1 MYLLYNNL
9 VKTGIMKKYLLF
21 IALIF
26 VFQSSFSRT
35 CEEREDKLLSA
46 VGGFSAG
53 LLYNTYGL
61 VGSVADAFGKDAYTA
76 ETVTDLM
83 NAQKNMADNIIKML
97 DGLIKDNALKDEN
110 DKNYVIATKEII
122 AGLKKQAELLA
133 DYAKTNSSQQQR
145 AYEQQRQKNWKD
157 ISKLMGIEE

>member
-1 MYLLYNNL
+1 
-9 VKTGIMKKYLLF
+9 MKKIFFALLVLT
-21 IALIF
+21 IS
-26 VFQSSFSRT
+26 VNSFSQT

-61 VGSVADAFGKDAYTA
+61 IGSVADAFGKDAYSA

-122 AGLKKQAELLA
+122 AGLKKQAEILA

>member
-1 MYLLYNNL
+1 
-9 VKTGIMKKYLLF
+9 MKKYLL
-21 IALIF
+21 ILATLF
-26 VFQSSFSRT
+26 VFTNSFSQT

-61 VGSVADAFGKDAYTA
+61 IGSVGDAFGKDAYTA

-83 NAQKNMADNIIKML
+83 NAQKNMADNLIKL
-97 DGLIKDNALKDEN
+97 IDGLITDNALKDEN
-110 DKNYVIATKEII
+110 DKNYIIATKEII
-122 AGLKKQAELLA
+122 AGLKKQAEILA
-133 DYAKTNSSQQQR
+133 DYAKTNSSQQQK

>member
-1 MYLLYNNL
+1 
-9 VKTGIMKKYLLF
+9 MKKYLL
-21 IALIF
+21 ILAALF
-26 VFQSSFSRT
+26 VFSNSYSQT

-61 VGSVADAFGKDAYTA
+61 IGSVADAFGKDAYTA

-97 DGLIKDNALKDEN
+97 DGLINDKALKDEN
-110 DKNYVIATKEII
+110 DKNYVIATKDII
-122 AGLKKQAELLA
+122 AGLKKQAEILVN
-133 DYAKTNSSQQQR
+133 YAKTNNNQQQK

>member
-1 MYLLYNNL
+1 
-9 VKTGIMKKYLLF
+9 MKKIFFALLV
-21 IALIF
+21 LIIS
-26 VFQSSFSRT
+26 VNSFSQT

-61 VGSVADAFGKDAYTA
+61 IGSVADAFGKDAYSA

-110 DKNYVIATKEII
+110 DKNYVTATKEII
-122 AGLKKQAELLA
+122 AGLKKQAEILA

>member
-1 MYLLYNNL
+1 
-9 VKTGIMKKYLLF
+9 MKKYLLI
-21 IALIF
+21 IATLL
-26 VFQSSFSRT
+26 VFTNSYSQN

-61 VGSVADAFGKDAYTA
+61 IGSVADAFGKDAYTA

-83 NAQKNMADNIIKML
+83 NAQKNMADNLIKL
-97 DGLIKDNALKDEN
+97 IDGLVKDNALKDEN
-110 DKNYVIATKEII
+110 DKNYIIATKEVI
-122 AGLKKQAELLA
+122 AGLKKQAEILA
-133 DYAKTNSSQQQR
+133 DYAKTNSSQQQK

>member
-1 MYLLYNNL
+1 
-9 VKTGIMKKYLLF
+9 MKKIFFALLV
-21 IALIF
+21 LIIS
-26 VFQSSFSRT
+26 VNSFSQT

-61 VGSVADAFGKDAYTA
+61 IGSVADAFGKDAYSA

-122 AGLKKQAELLA
+122 AGLKKQAEILA

>member
-1 MYLLYNNL
+1 
-9 VKTGIMKKYLLF
+9 MKKIFFALLVLT
-21 IALIF
+21 IS
-26 VFQSSFSRT
+26 VNSFSQT

-61 VGSVADAFGKDAYTA
+61 IGSVADAFGKDAYSA

-110 DKNYVIATKEII
+110 DKNYVIATKDII
-122 AGLKKQAELLA
+122 AGLKKQAEILA

>member
-1 MYLLYNNL
+1 
-9 VKTGIMKKYLLF
+9 MKKIFFALLV
-21 IALIF
+21 LIIS
-26 VFQSSFSRT
+26 VNSFSQT

-61 VGSVADAFGKDAYTA
+61 IGSVADAFGKDAYSA

-110 DKNYVIATKEII
+110 DKNYVIATKDII
-122 AGLKKQAELLA
+122 AGLKKQAEILA